1 MLHKDQVKQ
10 LNEKLTREFGQTI
23 MDRLADDAVVEIM
36 LNPDGL
42 LWEDRLG
49 VGMAC
54 IGELSPVFAES
65 AIGTVAVLS
74 GLEVGPAKPIL
85 EVELPEQFRFAR
97 FEALLPPVAA
107 KPVFTIRKRAS
118 VIFTLDEYITRGI
131 LDADKA
137 EILRDAVRSRKNILV
152 AGGTGSGKTTLL
164 NALLHEMAMNCGD
177 DRVVIMEDTPELQC
191 AAKNAV
197 FLRTAGD
204 IDMTRLLKATM
215 RLRPDRIILG
225 EVRDGAA
232 LAMLK
237 AWNTGH
243 PGGLCT
249 VHANSATAA
258 LVRIGQLI
266 QEANVP
272 PQDALIDEAV
282 DVVVFITKTK
292 EGKRKVEEVVQR
304 QR

>member
-1 MLHKDQVKQ
+1 MLHKDQVAQ
-10 LNEKLTREFGQTI
+10 LNEKLVREFGHVV
-23 MDRLADDAVVEIM
+23 MEKMADDAVVEIM
-36 LNPDGL
+36 LNPDGR

-54 IGELSPVFAES
+54 IGEMSSVFAES

-85 EVELPEQFRFAR
+85 EVELPERFGFAR

-107 KPVFTIRKRAS
+107 RPVFTIRKRAS
-118 VIFTLDEYITRGI
+118 VIFTLEQYVERGI
-131 LDADKA
+131 LDNEKA
-137 EILRDAVRSRKNILV
+137 ALLQQAVRERKNILV

-164 NALLHEMAMNCGD
+164 NALLHEMAVACGD

-197 FLRTAGD
+197 FLRTSGD

-292 EGKRKVEEVVQR
+292 EGKRTVQEVWLR
-304 QR
+304 D

>member
-1 MLHKDQVKQ
+1 MPH
-10 LNEKLTREFGQTI
+10 
-23 MDRLADDAVVEIM
+23 
-36 LNPDGL
+36 
-42 LWEDRLG
+42 
-49 VGMAC
+49 
-54 IGELSPVFAES
+54 
-65 AIGTVAVLS
+65 
-74 GLEVGPAKPIL
+74 
-85 EVELPEQFRFAR
+85 
-97 FEALLPPVAA
+97 
-107 KPVFTIRKRAS
+107 
-118 VIFTLDEYITRGI
+118 
-131 LDADKA
+131 
-137 EILRDAVRSRKNILV
+137 RS
-152 AGGTGSGKTTLL
+152 
-164 NALLHEMAMNCGD
+164 
-177 DRVVIMEDTPELQC
+177 
-191 AAKNAV
+191 
-197 FLRTAGD
+197 F

-292 EGKRKVEEVVQR
+292 EGKRKVEEVVLR
-304 QR
+304 Q

>member
-1 MLHKDQVKQ
+1 MLHNKDQIAQ
-10 LNEKLTREFGQTI
+10 LNEKLTREFGPI
-23 MDRLADDAVVEIM
+23 VMEKMADDAVVEIM
-36 LNPDGL
+36 LNPDGQ

-54 IGELSPVFAES
+54 IGEMSAAFAES

-85 EVELPEQFRFAR
+85 EVELPERFGHAR

-107 KPVFTIRKRAS
+107 RPVFTIRKRAS
-118 VIFTLDEYITRGI
+118 VIFTLDEYVTRGI
-131 LDADKA
+131 LDDEKA
-137 EILRDAVRSRKNILV
+137 TLLQKAVRERRNILV

-164 NALLHEMAMNCGD
+164 NALLHEMAMQCGD

-237 AWNTGH
+237 SWNTGH

-249 VHANSATAA
+249 VHANSAAAA
-258 LVRIGQLI
+258 LVRIGQLV

-292 EGKRKVEEVVQR
+292 EGRRTVPEVVLR
-304 QR
+304 H